1 MNPIVQIE
9 IVISI
14 NSGVEFV
21 TITRKSGALIIR
33 WKGAKTLYRNIRKV
47 LKKYSVNEIFVTSPS
62 FVSLVFWR
70 D

>member
-14 NSGVEFV
+14 NSGVESV
-21 TITRKSGALIIR
+21 TITRKSGASIIR